1 MMAWT
6 RTALSVI
13 SLGLTLM
20 KLLGQEDEVF
30 GFVFIAL
37 GVVYTVVSYLRFYKT
52 LDNLDLG
59 KFKTNNSFIWITSI
73 TAFLGNIILIIV
85 LAIGKE

>member
-52 LDNLDLG
+52 LDNLDLC